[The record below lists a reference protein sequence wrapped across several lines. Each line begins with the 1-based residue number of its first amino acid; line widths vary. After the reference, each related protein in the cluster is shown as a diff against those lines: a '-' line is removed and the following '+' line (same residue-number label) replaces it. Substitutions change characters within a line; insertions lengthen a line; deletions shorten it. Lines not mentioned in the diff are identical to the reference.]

1 MQFLATTE
9 SILVGEG
16 PIVNRGDTPC
26 IYRLLQYVA
35 FLSSLFRLGKFSCQF
50 FHTKSKKFAIL

>member
-1 MQFLATTE
+1 MPFVATTE

-26 IYRLLQYVA
+26 NYRLLQYVA
-35 FLSSLFRLGKFSCQF
+35 FLSPLFRFGKFSCQF
-50 FHTKSKKFAIL
+50 FRTKSKKFAII